1 MYTRIGVNQ
10 LKKRVEDLVSQMTLT
25 EKAGMLLINTL
36 NADLGGVISDD
47 APEYIEAQ
55 KWLASFFGI
64 RLLLDLHR

>member
-10 LKKRVEDLVSQMTLT
+10 LGKRVEDLVSQMTLT

-36 NADLGGVISDD
+36 NADLGDVISDD

-55 KWLASFFGI
+55 
-64 RLLLDLHR
+64 R